1 MDSQMITRRSGEG
14 RKQEDEKVEDK
25 ELRCPL
31 AGWAWPC
38 KTEIHSNKSY
48 S

>member
-31 AGWAWPC
+31 SG
-38 KTEIHSNKSY
+38 
-48 S
+48 